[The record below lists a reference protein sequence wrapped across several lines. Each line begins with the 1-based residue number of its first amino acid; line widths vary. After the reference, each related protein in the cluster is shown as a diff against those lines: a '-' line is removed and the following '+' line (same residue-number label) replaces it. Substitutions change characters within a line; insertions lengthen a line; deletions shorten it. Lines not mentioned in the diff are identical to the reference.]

1 MRICHVSDSHLG
13 AGANHP
19 RRGESGLTLRQED
32 IVRAFEASID
42 RIVALQPDLC
52 IHSGDLFHHVRPLN
66 TVMAIAGR
74 ALHRLADEAGIP
86 TVIMTGNHDAPRQTH
101 IGPALNVF
109 RQIKDLYVATESRPH
124 RFDFGE
130 TTITALPHCL
140 TTAVQQTALADCHP
154 NPAARYNILV
164 LHGVVAGMPEFSMAD
179 LGEQEIARELL
190 EPFDYVAL
198 GHYHNYSQVGPRAF
212 YAGSTERLSQAE
224 RDSAKGL
231 LEVNLEP
238 FKVVFHE
245 LPTRPMVDLP
255 RIEAG
260 GKRGDEL
267 AADLIRQLTEID
279 SPGKIVRVTIVGVSD
294 ETLGTI
300 PAGTL
305 DRLRKDNFQLDI
317 RFEKESPAGEVA
329 FGEAVGKGLE
339 QKLVDFIRAADSD
352 GFEPD
357 RLVAMARQYLQRAE

>member
-1 MRICHVSDSHLG
+1 MRLCHFSDSHLG

-32 IVRAFEASID
+32 IVRAFEAAVDKI
-42 RIVALQPDLC
+42 IALKPDLC

-66 TVMAIAGR
+66 TIMSIAGR
-74 ALHRLADEAGIP
+74 ELHRLAEQAGIP

-101 IGPALNVF
+101 IGPALDVY
-109 RQIKDLYVATESRPH
+109 RQIKNLHVATESRLH
-124 RFDFGE
+124 RFEFGD
-130 TTITALPHCL
+130 TTVTALPHCL
-140 TTAVQQTALADCHP
+140 TTAIQKSALADCQP
-154 NPAARYNILV
+154 NTEAKHNILV

-179 LGEQEIARELL
+179 LGEQEIDPELL
-190 EPFDYVAL
+190 AQFDYVAL
-198 GHYHNYSQVGPRAF
+198 GHYHNYSQVGPGAF

-224 RDSAKGL
+224 RSSPKGL

-238 FKVVFHE
+238 LSVVFHE
-245 LPTRPMVDLP
+245 VPTRSMVDLP
-255 RIEAG
+255 RIEAA

-267 AADLIRQLTEID
+267 AAELVKKLAEIE
-279 SPGKIVRVTIVGVSD
+279 SPEKIVRVTISGVTD

-317 RFEKESPAGEVA
+317 RFEKETPTDQVA
-329 FGEAVGKGLE
+329 FGEAVGSGLE
-339 QKLVDFIRAADSD
+339 QKLAEFIRTTDTE

-357 RLVAMARQYLQRAE
+357 RLVEMARQYLQRAE